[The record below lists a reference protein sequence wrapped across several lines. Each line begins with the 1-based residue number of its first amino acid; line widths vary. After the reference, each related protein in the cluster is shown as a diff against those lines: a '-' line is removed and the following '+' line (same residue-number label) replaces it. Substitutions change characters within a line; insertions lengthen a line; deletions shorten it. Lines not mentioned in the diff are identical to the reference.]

1 MLEMTFMTEE
11 TAMCSAITA
20 REDQRPLVQIEGI
33 AKSFGSTRVLESIDL
48 EIAAGEVV
56 VIVGRSGSGK
66 STLLRCVAL
75 LEVIDRGRI
84 TVDGVLLSA
93 GADQSTR
100 PNPRAVK
107 TTSREIGM
115 VFQSYNLFPH
125 LTTLEN
131 VTLAPRKVL
140 GLGKAEAE
148 TRARALLQQVGLEEK
163 ANERPNRMSG
173 GQQQRA
179 AIARALAM
187 QPRLMLFDEV
197 TSALD
202 PELVG
207 EVLRVMRQLA
217 ANGMTMMVVTH
228 EMGFARDVA
237 DRVIFMDGGVIVEQ
251 GPPREFF
258 FSARDARTRT
268 FLKQVLDNGMQSGG
282 QVPALS

>member
-1 MLEMTFMTEE
+1 MTMPT
-11 TAMCSAITA
+11 SPPVPD
-20 REDQRPLVQIEGI
+20 DQKPIVEIEGI
-33 AKSFGSTRVLESIDL
+33 AKSFGPIRVLESIDL
-48 EIAAGEVV
+48 KIAVGEVV
-56 VIVGRSGSGK
+56 VIIGRSGSGK

-75 LEVIDRGRI
+75 LEAIDRGRI
-84 TVDGVLLSA
+84 TIDGVLMGA

-107 TTSREIGM
+107 MTSREIGM

-125 LTTLEN
+125 LTVLEN
-131 VTLAPRKVL
+131 ITLAPRKVL
-140 GLGKAEAE
+140 GLDKATADS
-148 TRARALLQQVGLEEK
+148 RAWALLQQVGLEDK
-163 ANERPNRMSG
+163 ANERPNRLSG

-217 ANGMTMMVVTH
+217 ANGMTMIVVTH

-251 GPPREFF
+251 GPAREIFF
-258 FSARDARTRT
+258 APKEARTRL
-268 FLKQVLDNGMQSGG
+268 FLKQVLDSGV
-282 QVPALS
+282 QPTESAPPMP

>member
-1 MLEMTFMTEE
+1 MSMLTRE
-11 TAMCSAITA
+11 TVMNSSTGMGD
-20 REDQRPLVQIEGI
+20 DQEPLVDIEGV
-33 AKSFGSTRVLESIDL
+33 AKSFGAIRVLESIDL
-48 EIAAGEVV
+48 KVAAGEVV
-56 VIVGRSGSGK
+56 VVVGRSGSGK

-75 LEVIDRGRI
+75 LEAIDRGRI
-84 TVDGVLLSA
+84 TVDGVLISA
-93 GADQSTR
+93 GADQPTR
-100 PNPRAVK
+100 PDRRVVK
-107 TTSREIGM
+107 AASREIGM

-140 GLGKAEAE
+140 RLSKTEAEA
-148 TRARALLQQVGLEEK
+148 RARALLQQVGLEDK
-163 ANERPNRMSG
+163 ANERPHRMSG

-228 EMGFARDVA
+228 EMGFAHEVA

-251 GPPREFF
+251 GPPREI
-258 FSARDARTRT
+258 FSAAREARTRL
-268 FLKQVLDNGMQSGG
+268 FLKQVQDDGMQADESP
-282 QVPALS
+282 PATT